1 MSEERADNPVGDRR
15 RAAGRLTAALVL
27 MSLALVV
34 CGMLAIT
41 GVMKGRG
48 AHDQL
53 NFHEKVV
60 RTFASQWPRPAF
72 DDYLSATTPGYHVV
86 LAWAVERGVDST
98 TGLRLVGLTFTLGL
112 LGTLGLWVGWRLDR
126 TMALA
131 VCLPM
136 AVSLYVVQSGA
147 WLLPD
152 NLGWWVALVVVMLAL
167 RRKFDAWTLL
177 LGGVLL
183 ALLVVCRQI
192 HIWAA
197 APLWVAAWLSADVE
211 DNPAVFESPDG
222 RVRQTGLELMTN
234 MAVRL
239 FHAFLALLAS
249 APAFAFLLLFH
260 GLWGGLV
267 PPTFQEMYRG
277 ETAAASPVLASPA
290 APAFFLSIF
299 GVVSVFFAG
308 FLVQPMLVILRKW
321 SILVPIA
328 AAVGVIL
335 ALLPE
340 TTYSEPNRTSGIWN
354 AVKAMPVLW
363 GRTSLVMLVLAPLGA
378 VALVTWAWALSHRS
392 RWIVLSAVAG
402 FVAAQCVSA
411 QLWQRYTE
419 PFVLMLVALM
429 AAEVGIG
436 RGARLARIIGPVALA
451 VILASVTTV
460 KLATGPEATDRGR
473 KTLREQTQS
482 PRERIEPT
490 PIAPELS
497 PPPEDSLPE
506 ESPPEALNDP
516 PPPGL

>member
-1 MSEERADNPVGDRR
+1 MNEVRADNLVVYRPRTAV
-15 RAAGRLTAALVL
+15 RLTAAL
-27 MSLALVV
+27 ALVSLTLV
-34 CGMLAIT
+34 ICGTLAVT
-41 GVMKGRG
+41 GLMKGRG

-53 NFHEKVV
+53 NFHEKVI

-72 DDYLSATTPGYHVV
+72 DDYLSATTPAYHVA
-86 LAWAVERGVDST
+86 LAWAVNQGIDST
-98 TGLRLVGLTFTLGL
+98 TGLRLVALTFTLGL

-126 TMALA
+126 TVAFA

-136 AVSLYVVQSGA
+136 ALSLYVVQSGA

-152 NLGWWVALVVVMLAL
+152 NLGWWMALGVLLLAL
-167 RRKFDAWTLL
+167 RRRFDAWTLL

-222 RVRQTGLELMTN
+222 RVRETGLELMTN

-239 FHAFLALLAS
+239 FHAFLAVMAS

-277 ETAAASPVLASPA
+277 ETATAAPVLASPA

-299 GVVSVFFAG
+299 GVVSLFFAG

-321 SILVPIA
+321 SILVPMA

-340 TTYSEPNRTSGIWN
+340 TTYSEPNRTSGVWN
-354 AVKAMPVLW
+354 AARMMPVLW
-363 GRTSLVMLVLAPLGA
+363 GRTSVVFLVLSPLGA
-378 VALVTWAWALSHRS
+378 VALLAWAWALSHRS
-392 RWIVLSAVAG
+392 RWIILSAVAG

-419 PFVLMLVALM
+419 PFVLILVALM
-429 AAEVGIG
+429 TAEVGVA
-436 RGARLARIIGPVALA
+436 RGVRTAQIVGPLALA
-451 VILASVTTV
+451 VILASITTV
-460 KLATGPEATDRGR
+460 KIATGPVATDRGR
-473 KTLREQTQS
+473 TTLREQTKM
-482 PRERIEPT
+482 PRERVESNTPPDVSPHPEDPPHDPLELPT
-490 PIAPELS
+490 PEP
-497 PPPEDSLPE
+497 
-506 ESPPEALNDP
+506 
-516 PPPGL
+516 